1 MGTSERKII
10 LKNISKSFENKNTNT
25 PLHVLDNVS
34 LDVYENEFLVLFGPG
49 QCGKTVLLN
58 IMAELQAPDTGEV
71 IYTDNRKVHGDIG
84 VVFQQYALFPWKT
97 VIQNVEMNQKFKG
110 MNKAERR
117 EQAQQYIK
125 LVGLEG
131 FENKYPAQLS
141 GGMKQRVG
149 IARAYATNSDII
161 RMDEPFGALD
171 APTRAQMQ
179 EDLLRI
185 WEQKKVTIVFITN
198 NVEEAVTLGDRIV
211 LLSNKPCRVVEEF
224 VPDMPRPRNNM
235 DAQFLALRNEIASK
249 VDLAL

>member
-161 RMDEPFGALD
+161 LMDEPFGALD
-171 APTRAQMQ
+171 AQTRYQMQ
-179 EDLLRI
+179 EEILRI

-198 NVEEAVTLGDRIV
+198 NVEEAVTLGDCIV

>member
-97 VIQNVEMNQKFKG
+97 VIQNVEMNQK
-110 MNKAERR
+110 
-117 EQAQQYIK
+117 
-125 LVGLEG
+125 
-131 FENKYPAQLS
+131 
-141 GGMKQRVG
+141 
-149 IARAYATNSDII
+149 
-161 RMDEPFGALD
+161 
-171 APTRAQMQ
+171 
-179 EDLLRI
+179 
-185 WEQKKVTIVFITN
+185 
-198 NVEEAVTLGDRIV
+198 
-211 LLSNKPCRVVEEF
+211 
-224 VPDMPRPRNNM
+224 
-235 DAQFLALRNEIASK
+235 
-249 VDLAL
+249 